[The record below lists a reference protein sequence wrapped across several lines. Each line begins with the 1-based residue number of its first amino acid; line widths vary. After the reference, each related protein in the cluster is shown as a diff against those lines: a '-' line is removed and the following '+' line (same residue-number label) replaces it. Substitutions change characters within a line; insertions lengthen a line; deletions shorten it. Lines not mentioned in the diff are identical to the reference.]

1 MANESAPLFRP
12 GRDITGLT
20 TGAVTGKTFLTVSA
34 DVDATTGMIKVNTA
48 GAGVKALGVATCDAA
63 SGATVSIQRGGVLQV
78 TAGAA
83 ITAGAE
89 VEVGASG
96 RAITLA
102 SGKAVGLAVK
112 TASGA
117 GVDTFIAVYE

>member
-12 GRDITGLT
+12 GRDITVLT
-20 TGAVTGKTFLTVSA
+20 TAAVTGKTFVNVSA
-34 DVDATTGMIKVNTA
+34 DMDTTTGLIKVATAAA
-48 GAGVKALGVATCDAA
+48 GAKALGVAVQDAA
-63 SGATVSIQRGGVLQV
+63 SGATVAIMRGGVLQV

-102 SGKAVGLAVK
+102 SGKAVGQAVK
-112 TASGA
+112 AASGA